1 MTTTWIRLSLYGGDE
16 TTKTFLIPT
25 LNISTYSD
33 LTKAIHSIF
42 RISAEA
48 FPSFDVHTE
57 NDTECDEAVVLLSP
71 HLWDLGL
78 YFSHAPEKAVEV
90 FVHFKPPVAPTTAP
104 TEEEGKKDKDKEEQ
118 TAGSPIKSRAASP
131 KDEQHQHHQEWQ
143 QDEIDAAEALLA
155 LSRAQP
161 EPQLPQLLPSPQ
173 PQQHHPQSSSKRARN
188 SSTTSSDSSDS
199 SSSGSSP
206 IVRKRPRA
214 RSAPPARSPARQPSS
229 SSSAPLSSVPS
240 SGLSSPPA
248 DDVLDAQAVDLQQ
261 QQQQQQQQREQ
272 EQDSLAVQEQ
282 EEEQPANSPTPP
294 APPPPPPAPQTV
306 TLHLRYTNRMT
317 RSHGATVPDLVL
329 RAVPASRRLAD
340 VEDVVKNHAC
350 EAFLLLTMGAGE
362 GGGGGSGRG
371 RRQKQKLTQ
380 RQGLELVE
388 CLAVRVLVDGYGGG
402 DALRERRS
410 VGEYATVVEGE
421 GDEGQEGEEKEE
433 RVVRG
438 TVEMWREEHIAMEVL
453 RRESPTG
460 DEE

>member
-42 RISAEA
+42 RISAEV

-57 NDTECDEAVVLLSP
+57 NDSECDNEAVFLLSP

-90 FVHFKPPVAPTTAP
+90 FVHFKPPSAAPVQEK
-104 TEEEGKKDKDKEEQ
+104 EEEQ
-118 TAGSPIKSRAASP
+118 PAVGSPIKSRAASP
-131 KDEQHQHHQEWQ
+131 KDEQHQHHQEWS
-143 QDEIDAAEALLA
+143 QDELDAAEAQLA

-161 EPQLPQLLPSPQ
+161 APQLLPSPQ
-173 PQQHHPQSSSKRARN
+173 PQQHHPQNSSKRARN
-188 SSTTSSDSSDS
+188 SSTTSSSDS

-214 RSAPPARSPARQPSS
+214 RSLAGAPPTRHEPSS

-240 SGLSSPPA
+240 SSLSSPPA

-261 QQQQQQQQREQ
+261 QQQQQQQREL
-272 EQDSLAVQEQ
+272 DSPVAVQQQDQ
-282 EEEQPANSPTPP
+282 EEEQQGTPP
-294 APPPPPPAPQTV
+294 APPAPQTV
-306 TLHLRYTNRMT
+306 TLHLRYLNRMT

-329 RAVPASRRLAD
+329 RAVPASQRLAD
-340 VEDVVKNHAC
+340 MEDVVKNHAC
-350 EAFLLLTMGAGE
+350 EAFLLLTMDSGE
-362 GGGGGSGRG
+362 SGGGSSGRD
-371 RRQKQKLTQ
+371 RRQKQKQKLTQ

-388 CLAVRVLVDGYGGG
+388 CLAVRVLVDGFTG
-402 DALRERRS
+402 DALRERKT
-410 VGEYATVVEGE
+410 VGEYAVGEEGE
-421 GDEGQEGEEKEE
+421 EGEEK
-433 RVVRG
+433 VVRG

-460 DEE
+460 DGE